1 LQSEEIKQRLTS
13 LIEEASIVDPN
24 LEKRLEEIYH
34 WIKNV
39 KLGSLTAKRFVILFL
54 QQIIRDS
61 QIWLDIQALDSDE
74 EQQAYYGEMTATEK
88 YWYGELFSKW
98 LSENDPKFY
107 IWKRKLMAEEFSQQD
122 ASLIDSISST
132 IKFRGGTIVQRY
144 VADLSMATDIIV
156 SSRQEK
162 ALCIQLTSLSNEF
175 SVGKSDNW
183 ETTLRFWEIERGLFL
198 SYNPGNT
205 NFVNQMA
212 NVILYNS
219 DNLKASVYLKFHF

>member
-34 WIKNV
+34 WIKDV

>member
-1 LQSEEIKQRLTS
+1 LQSQEIKERLTS
-13 LIEEASIVDPN
+13 LIEEASTVDPN

-34 WIKNV
+34 WIKDV

-54 QQIIRDS
+54 QQIISDS
-61 QIWLDIQALDSDE
+61 EIWLDIQALASQE

-88 YWYGELFSKW
+88 YWYGELFAKW

-107 IWKRKLMAEEFSQQD
+107 IWKRKLMAEEFSQED

-162 ALCIQLTSLSNEF
+162 PLCIQLTSLSNEF

-198 SYNPGNT
+198 SYNPGTN
-205 NFVNQMA
+205 NFVNQIA
-212 NVILYNS
+212 NIVLYNS

>member
-1 LQSEEIKQRLTS
+1 LQSQEIKERLTS
-13 LIEEASIVDPN
+13 LIEEASAVDPN

-54 QQIIRDS
+54 QQMISDS
-61 QIWLDIQALDSDE
+61 QIWLDIQALTSQE

-122 ASLIDSISST
+122 ATLIDSITST

-175 SVGKSDNW
+175 SIGKSDNW

-198 SYNPGNT
+198 SYNPGT
-205 NFVNQMA
+205 SNFVNQIA
-212 NVILYNS
+212 NIILYNS

>member
-1 LQSEEIKQRLTS
+1 MQSQEIKERLTS
-13 LIEEASIVDPN
+13 LIEEASTVDPK

-34 WIKNV
+34 WIKDV

-54 QQIIRDS
+54 QQIISDS
-61 QIWLDIQALDSDE
+61 QIWLDIQGLTSQE

-122 ASLIDSISST
+122 ASLIDSITSN
-132 IKFRGGTIVQRY
+132 IKLRGGTIVRRY

-198 SYNPGNT
+198 SYNPGT
-205 NFVNQMA
+205 SNFVNQIA
-212 NVILYNS
+212 NIILYNS